1 MKQSFA
7 LGFTLIELL
16 VTVAMIAIVLTLGVP
31 AFRDTVRNNVL
42 TANIN
47 DFIATLNF
55 ARSEAVKRGISV
67 TVRKTSTSSSVGWE
81 GGWEVFS
88 DNNADGTKDTS
99 TDQVIRVHEPLKS
112 NLTLRG
118 NNNFINRITYKP
130 SGESNTFGSFALCDT
145 SVSGN
150 PTKRTARLLAV
161 SILGRVSLTADSD
174 NDGLL
179 KKSDDTTFTSCT
191 DP

>member
-161 SILGRVSLTADSD
+161 SILGGVSLTADSD

>member
-88 DNNADGTKDTS
+88 DHNADGTKDTS

-118 NNNFINRITYKP
+118 NNNFVNRITYKP

-179 KKSDDTTFTSCT
+179 KKSDDTIFTSCT

>member
-191 DP
+191 AP